1 MNTRGLWLQLTATL
15 VLSACAFSQAASTQ
29 ANTGQQDAQ
38 ALVKQGRALNNQGKH
53 EEALAIYR
61 RVLQNSPN
69 DFDANLAAGV
79 TLDLQGKYAEARKH
93 IAKAIEASTPENRA
107 QALRTMAMSYAF
119 ERNGAEATRYQ
130 QQVFDARM
138 ARQDFEGAAEI
149 ANELARVLLES
160 GDVDA
165 ASKWYQTGHQTA
177 LRTPSLPPA
186 RKDLWDFRWEHAQA
200 RIAARRGQ
208 RAEAQKHVAA
218 AKSILDKG
226 TNPEQAPFYPYLTG
240 YVAFHAGDYKTALAE
255 LQKGEQRDPFV
266 LSLIAQAY
274 EKSGNQAQAMEYY
287 RRVLASNSHGPTN
300 AFARPLAMQKVG
312 GTAATK

>member
-1 MNTRGLWLQLTATL
+1 MTMRGLWLQITATL
-15 VLSACAFSQAASTQ
+15 VLSACALAQAASTQ
-29 ANTGQQDAQ
+29 ATTGQQDAQ
-38 ALVKQGRALNNQGKH
+38 ALVKQGRALNNDGKH

-61 RVLQNSPN
+61 RVLQRSPN

-79 TLDLQGKYAEARKH
+79 ALDLQGKYAEARKH
-93 IAKAIEASTPENRA
+93 IAKAIEVSTPENRP

-138 ARQDFEGAAEI
+138 AKQDFEEAAEI
-149 ANELARVLLES
+149 ANELARILLES

-165 ASKWYQTGHQTA
+165 AYKWYQTGHQTA
-177 LRTPSLPPA
+177 LRTPNLPPA
-186 RKDLWDFRWEHAQA
+186 RRDLWDFRWEHAQA

-218 AKSILDKG
+218 AKAILDKG
-226 TNPEQAPFYPYLTG
+226 TNPEQAPYYPYLTG
-240 YVAFHAGDYKTALAE
+240 YVAFYAGDYKTAIAD
-255 LQKGEQRDPFV
+255 LQKAEQRDPFI

-274 EKSGNQAQAMEYY
+274 EKSGNQGQAMEYY
-287 RRVLASNSHGPTN
+287 RRALASNSHGPTN
-300 AFARPLAMQKVG
+300 AFARPLAMQKAG
-312 GTAATK
+312 GMSATK